1 MVLVSVAAVVVA
13 ALAVFSATRPPAAS
27 GALIPPTT
35 VYSADLTEGASLGS
49 TRAPVVIQLYAD
61 FQCPACKQFV
71 VQQLP
76 RLVSDF
82 VRPGTVRIEAEDID
96 ILGSGAVNE
105 SVELAAGAY
114 CAAEQN
120 RYWQYHDL
128 AFWNQGREN
137 RGDHDVAFIERV
149 ASQAGV
155 DVPSWQTCFARSDV
169 RQPARDRTAAAIARG
184 ITSTPTL
191 VVNGHALAG
200 GMPDYA
206 SLSAMIRQLVVSAS
220 SAPGSSTGPSPLA
233 ATSAVPS

>member
-1 MVLVSVAAVVVA
+1 
-13 ALAVFSATRPPAAS
+13 
-27 GALIPPTT
+27 
-35 VYSADLTEGASLGS
+35 
-49 TRAPVVIQLYAD
+49 VIQLYAD

-71 VQQLP
+71 VEQLP

-137 RGDHDVAFIERV
+137 RGDHSAAFIERV
-149 ASQAGV
+149 ANQAGV
-155 DVPSWQTCFARSDV
+155 DVASWQTCFARSDV
-169 RQPARDRTAAAIARG
+169 RQPARDRTAAALARG
-184 ITSTPTL
+184 INSTPTL
-191 VVNGHALAG
+191 VVNGHALASG
-200 GMPDYA
+200 VPDYA
-206 SLSAMIRQLVVSAS
+206 SLSAMIRQLAVSAS
-220 SAPGSSTGPSPLA
+220 SASGPSTEPSPLA
-233 ATSAVPS
+233 TTSAVPS

>member
-128 AFWNQGREN
+128 VFWNQGREN

-149 ASQAGV
+149 ASQANHSGESGTRASRPWV
-155 DVPSWQTCFARSDV
+155 GHKARYL
-169 RQPARDRTAAAIARG
+169 P
-184 ITSTPTL
+184 
-191 VVNGHALAG
+191 
-200 GMPDYA
+200 
-206 SLSAMIRQLVVSAS
+206 
-220 SAPGSSTGPSPLA
+220 SAPYSMRGSARERERGPTGA
-233 ATSAVPS
+233 AGAVGGAGS